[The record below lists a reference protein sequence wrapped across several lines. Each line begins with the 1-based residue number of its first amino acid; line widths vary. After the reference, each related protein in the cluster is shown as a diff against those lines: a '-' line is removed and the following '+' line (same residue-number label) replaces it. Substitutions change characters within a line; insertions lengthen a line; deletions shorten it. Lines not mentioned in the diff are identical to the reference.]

1 MGLAGIITG
10 IPLAILADHFSL
22 SHYYGAPGWFLPVV
36 TVSYLL
42 FSIFNLFMYP
52 ILFKLGYRKGKFWGM
67 IMPLL
72 VFAALYDV
80 LVIIPSLPGNEYL
93 IFNFLEYAS
102 KNMILINTSIIAVA
116 TLILLLSFLLSTKL
130 YANRD
135 F

>member
-1 MGLAGIITG
+1 
-10 IPLAILADHFSL
+10 
-22 SHYYGAPGWFLPVV
+22 
-36 TVSYLL
+36 
-42 FSIFNLFMYP
+42 
-52 ILFKLGYRKGKFWGM
+52 
-67 IMPLL
+67 MPLL